1 MSSSQG
7 CVSGAVRRWAA
18 AILLGGASLLVDA
31 GCSLIPTW
39 DDVSSATK
47 TVKDTVTGKARQDK
61 LNKTYAEARLLERR
75 KDFAGAESLYRELL
89 KSEPRSRDCYHR
101 LGVIA
106 AQQQKYDDA
115 HGHYKIALE
124 CSTPTPDLWSDIGY
138 CFYLQNKMPE
148 AEQALRQALTLQPQ
162 HRSALNNLALVVG
175 EQGRIDEAY
184 DLFRRGNNE
193 AEAEQNTGFLCAA
206 CGELDLAQQHFSRA
220 LTVDPNMKQAAE
232 ALIQVTQAMQRR
244 EDLRAEQ
251 NQIAQQEG
259 RSVQTNQ
266 DGRTGLPPGQ
276 TQPVDYAGASPGGVV
291 PASGMASNQDGAV
304 QQTSAHLPMPTEPR
318 RLIQVFTGG
327 PRTVSAAQLAARTNA
342 QQAPPTAAP
351 NSPSHMVPAAALPQS
366 TPNSQ
371 QPQMS
376 AAPQSI
382 MPQFTPGNS
391 FNFPTMPQPQYL
403 QPMNTAPSQV
413 MAETAQ
419 ARNAAL
425 NGTAPAQQQMPPPAS
440 GMYPTMVGGNMAQ

>member
-7 CVSGAVRRWAA
+7 CVSGAARRWAA
-18 AILLGGASLLVDA
+18 AVLIGGTSLLADA

-47 TVKDTVTGKARQDK
+47 SVKDTVTGKARQDK

-115 HGHYKIALE
+115 HNHYKTALE

-148 AEQALRQALTLQPQ
+148 AEQSLRQALTLQPQ

-244 EDLRAEQ
+244 EDMRAEQ
-251 NQIAQQEG
+251 NQIALREG
-259 RSVQTNQ
+259 RSVAPNQ
-266 DGRTGLPPGQ
+266 DGRAELAPGQ
-276 TQPVDYAGASPGGVV
+276 AQPAGYAGELPGGVV
-291 PASGMASNQDGAV
+291 PAAGMVPNSGGAV
-304 QQTSAHLPMPTEPR
+304 QQTSAQLPVSAEPR

-327 PRTVSAAQLAARTNA
+327 PRSVSAAQLAARTNVTQTA
-342 QQAPPTAAP
+342 PTAAP
-351 NSPSHMVPAAALPQS
+351 NTPPQTVPAASLPQS
-366 TPNSQ
+366 MPNSQ
-371 QPQMS
+371 QSQMGV
-376 AAPQSI
+376 APQSI
-382 MPQFTPGNS
+382 MPQFTPGSS

-425 NGTAPAQQQMPPPAS
+425 SGAAPAQQQMPPPAT
-440 GMYPTMVGGNMAQ
+440 GMYPTMVGGNMAP